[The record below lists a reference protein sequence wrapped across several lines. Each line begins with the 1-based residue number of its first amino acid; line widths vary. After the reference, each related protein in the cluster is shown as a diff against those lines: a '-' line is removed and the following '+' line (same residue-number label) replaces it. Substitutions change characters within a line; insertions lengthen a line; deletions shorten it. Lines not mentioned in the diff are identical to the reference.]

1 MTLSELSDTFAGYPV
16 VNWWQPDKT
25 DFSCTA
31 IRLAVDYDAS
41 EAGVIWTDLFFEF
54 LEQPG
59 AEQLKALVIG
69 AWEDMSTGT
78 APDRIVEALV
88 DAKDNLPNL
97 RAIFFG
103 DITYEESEISWIVQ
117 GDVSALFTAYPQLE
131 HFCVRGGNNLNL
143 GTLNH
148 ANLKSLTIQ
157 TGGLNREVV
166 AQVCRAELP
175 ALEHLE
181 LWLGVEEYGG
191 DCELDD
197 LRPLFQLRK
206 FPALKYLGLK
216 DSMLADAIAEAVAD
230 APVLEQLEVLD
241 LSMGVLG
248 DAGAEKLI
256 SSPAIKKLKNLVL
269 RHHYMS
275 DAMVRRWSTSGI
287 TADVSDQQKAADVD
301 DRYVEVSE

>member
-1 MTLSELSDTFAGYPV
+1 
-16 VNWWQPDKT
+16 
-25 DFSCTA
+25 
-31 IRLAVDYDAS
+31 
-41 EAGVIWTDLFFEF
+41 
-54 LEQPG
+54 
-59 AEQLKALVIG
+59 
-69 AWEDMSTGT
+69 
-78 APDRIVEALV
+78 
-88 DAKDNLPNL
+88 
-97 RAIFFG
+97 FFG
-103 DITYEESEISWIVQ
+103 DITYEESEISWIEQ

-148 ANLKSLTIQ
+148 ANLKSLIIQ
-157 TGGLNREVV
+157 TGGLSREVV

-181 LWLGVEEYGG
+181 LWLGVDSYGG
-191 DCELDD
+191 DCEVDD
-197 LRPLFQLRK
+197 LRPLLQLGR
-206 FPALKYLGLK
+206 FPALRYLGLK
-216 DSMLADAIAEAVAD
+216 DSMLADAIAEIVAD

-256 SSPAIKKLKNLVL
+256 SSPAIRKLKKIVL

-275 DAMVRRWSTSGI
+275 NAMVRRWSISGI
-287 TADVSDQQKAADVD
+287 TADVSDQQKAAGVD